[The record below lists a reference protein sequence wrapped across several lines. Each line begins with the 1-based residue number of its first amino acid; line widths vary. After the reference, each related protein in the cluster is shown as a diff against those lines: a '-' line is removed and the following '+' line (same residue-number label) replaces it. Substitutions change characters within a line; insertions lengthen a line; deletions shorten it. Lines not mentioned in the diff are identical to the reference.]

1 MYVRSSYEHY
11 TERVDKFFKALL
23 AKVSHLQFYTGSGA
37 KGGPII
43 MVQVSDQLSVVVL
56 GIDGIRN
63 TKSH

>member
-23 AKVSHLQFYTGSGA
+23 AKVSHLQFYTESGA

-43 MVQVSDQLSVVVL
+43 MVQVSEQ
-56 GIDGIRN
+56 
-63 TKSH
+63 